1 MNISDVLDMID
12 KSKQQRSVHLKI
24 PKFKI
29 KSETSLKAILKDL
42 GMRKMFTNQ
51 AELDPVSDSHLKV
64 SDAIQKVYLEVDE
77 RGTDA
82 DAGSWKLQV
91 HESGMFD
98 QDDFVANHP
107 FMFVVRDLETRIMF
121 FQGRVLEPT
130 RIRRKKSKVQ

>member
-1 MNISDVLDMID
+1 M
-12 KSKQQRSVHLKI
+12 HLI
-24 PKFKI
+24 YPKFKI

-77 RGTDA
+77 SGTEA

-91 HESGMFD
+91 HKSGMFD

-107 FMFVVRDLETRIMF
+107 FMFVVRDLKTRIIF